1 MSTQEQEAPKVKM
14 TMKERRMAREIKNYQ
29 QSSSN
34 FLPTLNSFFIILL

>member
-34 FLPTLNSFFIILL
+34 FLPRA